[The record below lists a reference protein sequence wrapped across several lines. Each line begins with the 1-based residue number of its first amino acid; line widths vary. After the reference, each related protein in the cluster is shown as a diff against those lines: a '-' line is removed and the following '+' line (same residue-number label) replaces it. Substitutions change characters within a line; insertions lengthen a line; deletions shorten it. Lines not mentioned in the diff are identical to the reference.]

1 MNKDSDKKGK
11 IIVMPQFD
19 ELKREVEKLRV
30 ELSMLVLEKDTLI
43 FVECKNIEMAYMVN
57 LGHLEVKAFELECK
71 YLRLRR
77 KIELIQAKLNRQ
89 EKVDLKNIEDT
100 LEREFIEYEEKL
112 KVQMGKLE
120 DAIEWNS
127 LGVMSEEKQK
137 EIKKLYRAIAKK
149 LPPDLN
155 PNITKENLHLFNKA
169 VKAYENG
176 DLETLKLIEIVISDK
191 DISISDLGSM
201 AELEKEKTRLK
212 STLEKVTKSIEAIKR
227 EYPYNLKSI
236 IDDEVELSN
245 RKKKLDEIII
255 VFRKAIANYET
266 QIQNMLR

>member
-112 KVQMGKLE
+112 
-120 DAIEWNS
+120 D
-127 LGVMSEEKQK
+127 
-137 EIKKLYRAIAKK
+137 R
-149 LPPDLN
+149 
-155 PNITKENLHLFNKA
+155 
-169 VKAYENG
+169 
-176 DLETLKLIEIVISDK
+176 
-191 DISISDLGSM
+191 
-201 AELEKEKTRLK
+201 K
-212 STLEKVTKSIEAIKR
+212 SV
-227 EYPYNLKSI
+227 
-236 IDDEVELSN
+236 V
-245 RKKKLDEIII
+245 
-255 VFRKAIANYET
+255 
-266 QIQNMLR
+266 